1 MAERATRVAR
11 AQRLV
16 RLQKL
21 MLEAEQSRLSILK
34 QERGM
39 LGEHAEQLLRQM
51 SAHAAAI
58 WLVAAWLP
66 AWWGHIGHRDAIVG
80 NLADLQAG
88 VVQQAEASLRVAENH
103 GQQALRGWQ
112 DHQQDQAMED
122 VVERMLQS
130 ASLPKG

>member
-51 SAHAAAI
+51 SAHAGGNLAGSC
-58 WLVAAWLP
+58 LVAGMV
-66 AWWGHIGHRDAIVG
+66 GHIGHRDAIVG

-103 GQQALRGWQ
+103 GQQAMRGWQ